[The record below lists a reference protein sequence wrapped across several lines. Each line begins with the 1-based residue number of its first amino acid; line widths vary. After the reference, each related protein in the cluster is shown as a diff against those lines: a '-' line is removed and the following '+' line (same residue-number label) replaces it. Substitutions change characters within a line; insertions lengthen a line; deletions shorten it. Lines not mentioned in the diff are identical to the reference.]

1 MHSVLNETNSEWK
14 IMSENNETVATGK
27 PITVTD
33 ADFDRQ
39 VLESKHT
46 VLVDFWAEWC
56 GPCKMIAPTVAELAV
71 DYAGRATVAKV
82 DVDAN
87 AVLAGRYG
95 IASIPSLL
103 VFRNGQVVER
113 LVGVQSKKSLAAK
126 LDAHLN

>member
-14 IMSENNETVATGK
+14 IMSENNETVATAK
-27 PITVTD
+27 PITVTG

-56 GPCKMIAPTVAELAV
+56 GPCKMIAPTVAELAA

-87 AVLAGRYG
+87 ADLAGRYG

>member
-1 MHSVLNETNSEWK
+1 
-14 IMSENNETVATGK
+14 MSENNETSATAK

-46 VLVDFWAEWC
+46 VMVDFWAEWC
-56 GPCKMIAPTVAELAV
+56 GPCKMIAPTVAELAA

-87 AVLAGRYG
+87 ADLAGRYG

>member
-1 MHSVLNETNSEWK
+1 
-14 IMSENNETVATGK
+14 MSENSETKATVK

-56 GPCKMIAPTVAELAV
+56 GPCKMIARTVEELAA
-71 DYAGRATVAKV
+71 DYAGRATIAKV

-87 AVLAGRYG
+87 ADVAVRYG
-95 IASIPSLL
+95 ISSIPSLL

-113 LVGVQSKKSLAAK
+113 VVGVQSKQSLAAK